1 MAFNNRRSW
10 RLKFIDIDSS
20 FTMVA
25 ADSPINGFIV
35 CRAPK
40 GTQRPTYFSKGNS
53 QAIDALMGVG
63 SADWPDL
70 LEAKAYN
77 NEYPLYISAPPG
89 TSDAYP
95 SRLGGFYLTK
105 NGIYKFYNVTD
116 KQELADASGNAFK
129 VKVQPGKEEQFN
141 ADFAKKKTKIVIS
154 APEFEDREPAED
166 EPGYGIFSFKKA
178 EEANQSFISF
188 EKNVGL
194 NVTQIDYYEMLN
206 GLVSP
211 VGNELT
217 YWGDNEGRWNF
228 AGQIAKLSN
237 FGFEYGPE
245 ESDINPL
252 RDWIGEDNYNAL
264 SGEPIKLANL
274 LINGSVEHD
283 GTTYSIAFGIQDLFY
298 FLVDIKED
306 TYVYFMQK
314 GPTEIETAITLSKIG
329 YDKYRY
335 DEMFTYAPFDKDK
348 FEDEGKLVLK
358 TTGSLGAKQDEIN
371 EIMANN
377 EYMVFYDPDAPETIA
392 HIGRYETDELSGE
405 PYYSECTE
413 TFITKYITCQDAL
426 DGTVNKDLYHK
437 IFYVESEDSC
447 KHLYTEEECIS
458 MFGTED
464 GPKTY
469 VNYLAN
475 GNAAPKNL
483 DFNTITISCSEEVN
497 PGETVSGGE
506 FHGSL
511 EERGKDSFGNGIY
524 FPEILTDDDMS
535 FIEVRVLKPFGDD
548 VSDLDGTGFW
558 THSRIIDPFDA
569 DGDKNRPTTKSFTI
583 SGDRYCTL
591 VMQMNKIE
599 GKTGG
604 IYRDEYYGIIKDGLA
619 EAMLPEYDDVM
630 VFMEPTGQEVFKSQ
644 LHDISIY
651 QELAAVISP
660 KILTP
665 NNKNMLTDAIAQKVI
680 VNGRVSMRSNAQYAG
695 EFESYDPVTLKKY
708 WCQPIGDVG
717 CNIARIFDKKY
728 GGWSPAWTNISGDLG
743 GQLKRSFL
751 RSRYQFEDEA
761 TKTLDAKGINPIV
774 YTQDEG
780 AMIVSQKTTQDPN
793 NLSDWSYLG
802 HSLSFQLVKREIR
815 DNVMRPQ
822 VMKPINGYWMNL
834 RQGQVDNILAKR
846 TGGSSPIWAAAS
858 CDISGQNTDQTKAQ
872 RNFVIKVKVKVNV
885 FSETVTLILENVAQD
900 ASI

>member
-20 FTMVA
+20 FTMTA
-25 ADSPINGFIV
+25 AESPINGYIV

-77 NEYPLYISAPPG
+77 AEYPIYISAPPG
-89 TSDAYP
+89 SSDAYP
-95 SRLGGFYLTK
+95 SRLGGFYITK

-141 ADFAKKKTKIVIS
+141 ADFANKKTKIVIS
-154 APEFEDREPAED
+154 APEFEDRELAPD
-166 EPGYGIFSFKKA
+166 EPGYGVFSFKKA
-178 EEANQSFISF
+178 AEAKQSFISF
-188 EKNVGL
+188 EKASSL
-194 NVTQIDYYEMLN
+194 NVTQIDYYEMMN

-211 VGNELT
+211 VGDELT
-217 YWGDNEGRWNF
+217 YWGDNEGRWEF
-228 AGQIAKLSN
+228 AGQLAKFNN
-237 FGFEYGPE
+237 FGFEYDVDE
-245 ESDINPL
+245 TDANPL
-252 RDWIGEDNYNAL
+252 KDWIGEDNYNAL
-264 SGEPIKLANL
+264 KDDPEKLGNL
-274 LINGSVEHD
+274 LINGSVELD
-283 GTTYSIAFGIQDLFY
+283 GTTYTIAFNIQDLFY

-314 GPTEIETAITLSKIG
+314 GPTEINTTINISKIG

-335 DEMFTYAPFDKDK
+335 DEMFMYAPYDKEK
-348 FEDEGKLVLK
+348 FAAEEKLVLK
-358 TTGSLGAKQDEIN
+358 VTGSLGDKEEEIKKMM
-371 EIMANN
+371 ENN
-377 EYMVFYDPDAPETIA
+377 EYIAFYDPDKPETIA
-392 HIGRYETDELSGE
+392 FIGKYTEDEISGE
-405 PYYSECTE
+405 VYYTDVSDS
-413 TFITKYITCQDAL
+413 FVTKYITCQTAL
-426 DGTVNKDLYHK
+426 DGTLNKDLFHK
-437 IFYVESEDSC
+437 IFYVEGVGSF
-447 KHLYTEEECIS
+447 KHLMTEEECIAA
-458 MFGTED
+458 FGSED

-469 VNYLAN
+469 DVYL
-475 GNAAPKNL
+475 GTGEGAPKNI

-497 PGETVSGGE
+497 PGETTSGGE

-511 EERGKDSFGNGIY
+511 EERGKDSYGNGIF

-548 VSDLDGTGFW
+548 AGDLDATGFW
-558 THSRIIDPFDA
+558 THARIIDPYDI
-569 DGDKNRPTTKSFTI
+569 DGDKSTPTSKSFTI
-583 SGDRYCTL
+583 TGDRYCTL

-604 IYRDEYYGIIKDGLA
+604 IYRDEYYNIIKDGLA

-630 VFMEPTGQEVFKSQ
+630 VFIEPTGQETFKSQ
-644 LHDISIY
+644 LSDISRY

-665 NNKNMLTDAIAQKVI
+665 NNKNVFTDALAQKVI

-695 EFESYDPVTLKKY
+695 EFEIYDPITLKKY
-708 WCQPIGDVG
+708 WCQPIGDVA
-717 CNIARIFDKKY
+717 CNIARIIDKKY

-743 GQLKRSFL
+743 GQLKRSFI

-761 TKTLDAKGINPIV
+761 TKTLDTKGINPIV
-774 YTQDEG
+774 FTQEEG

-793 NLSDWSYLG
+793 NLSDWSFLG

-822 VMKPINGYWMNL
+822 VMKPINSYWMNL
-834 RQGQVDNILAKR
+834 RQGQVSSILAKR

-858 CDISGQNTDQTKAQ
+858 CDIAGQNTAQTKAQ
-872 RNFVIKVKVKVNV
+872 RNFVIKVKIKVNV

-900 ASI
+900 ASV